1 MAEQT
6 EIRVGTVD
14 DVHDIMSQLSNTY
27 EEMGF
32 SNISPIKVLQ
42 EVYASLSLDRGIFGI
57 IGNPGETIQAGVLLR
72 IGKPWYSDDDVV
84 EERGIFVHPD
94 YRSGRLGL
102 ARKLCDFSKKF
113 AEDMGLPL
121 IVGIQST
128 TKIAP
133 KIRLYER
140 AFGEQR
146 GAFFVYNLEKKP
158 LTRQEH

>member
-6 EIRVGTVD
+6 EIRIGTVD

-32 SNISPIKVLQ
+32 TNISPVKVLQ
-42 EVYASLSLDRGIFGI
+42 EVYASLALDRGIFGL
-57 IGNPGETIQAGVLLR
+57 IGNRGETIQAGVLLR

-128 TKIAP
+128 TQIAP
-133 KIRLYER
+133 KIKLYER
-140 AFGEQR
+140 VFGEQK
-146 GAFFVYNLEKKP
+146 GAFFVYNLKKEP

>member
-1 MAEQT
+1 MEEQT

-14 DVHDIMSQLSNTY
+14 DVHDIMNQLSNTY

-32 SNISPIKVLQ
+32 SNISPAKVLQ
-42 EVYASLSLDRGIFGI
+42 EVYCALSLDRGIFGI
-57 IGNPGETIQAGVLLR
+57 IGNPGGVIKAGVLLR
-72 IGKPWYSDDDVV
+72 LGNPWYSDDDVV

-113 AEDMGLPL
+113 ADDMGLPL
-121 IVGIQST
+121 LVGIQST
-128 TKIAP
+128 GKIAP

-140 AFGEQR
+140 VFGEQK
-146 GAFFVYNLEKKP
+146 GAFFVYNMKKEQSA
-158 LTRQEH
+158 RQEH

>member
-1 MAEQT
+1 MEEQT
-6 EIRVGTVD
+6 EIRIGTVA

-32 SNISPIKVLQ
+32 SNISPEKVLR
-42 EVYASLSLDRGIFGI
+42 EVYSALSLDRGIFGL
-57 IGNPGETIQAGVLLR
+57 IGKPGETIQAGVLLR
-72 IGKPWYSDDDVV
+72 IGNPWYSDDNVV
-84 EERGIFVHPD
+84 EERGIFVHPK

-113 AEDMGLPL
+113 ADDMGLPL

-128 TKIAP
+128 SKIAP

-146 GAFFVYNLEKKP
+146 GAFFVYNMKKEH

>member
-6 EIRVGTVD
+6 EIRIGTVD

-32 SNISPIKVLQ
+32 SNISPVKVLQ

-57 IGNPGETIQAGVLLR
+57 IGNPGEIIQAGVLLR

-94 YRSGRLGL
+94 FRSGRLGL

-113 AEDMGLPL
+113 ADDMGLPL

-140 AFGEQR
+140 AFGEQK
-146 GAFFVYNLEKKP
+146 GAFFVYNLKKDS

>member
-32 SNISPIKVLQ
+32 SNISPVKVLQ

-57 IGNPGETIQAGVLLR
+57 IGSPGETIQAGVLLR

-146 GAFFVYNLEKKP
+146 GAFFVYNLKKEP

>member
-6 EIRVGTVD
+6 EIRIGTVD

-32 SNISPIKVLQ
+32 SNISPVKVLQ

-57 IGNPGETIQAGVLLR
+57 IGNPGEIIQAGVLLR

-94 YRSGRLGL
+94 FRSGRLGL

-146 GAFFVYNLEKKP
+146 GAFFVYNLKKDS

>member
-32 SNISPIKVLQ
+32 SNISPVKVLQ

-146 GAFFVYNLEKKP
+146 GAFFVYNLKKEP

>member
-6 EIRVGTVD
+6 EIRIGTVD

-32 SNISPIKVLQ
+32 SNISPVKVLQ
-42 EVYASLSLDRGIFGI
+42 EVYASLSLDKGIFGI

-94 YRSGRLGL
+94 FRSGRLGL

-146 GAFFVYNLEKKP
+146 GAFFVYNLKKDS

>member
-6 EIRVGTVD
+6 EIRIGTVD
-14 DVHDIMSQLSNTY
+14 DVHDIMGQLSNTY

-32 SNISPIKVLQ
+32 SNISPVKVLQ

-146 GAFFVYNLEKKP
+146 GAFFVYNLQKDS